1 MPGIV
6 RSARERA
13 RQLVALT
20 TKLACI
26 LLVSSS
32 FAFALDPSLDVSQY
46 AHTAWKVSEGFSK
59 GTIYSIAQT
68 PDGYLWLGTDFGLL
82 RFDGVRATPWQP
94 PGDQHLP
101 SSTVWSL
108 LAARDGTLWIGTEN
122 GLASWKG
129 GKLTPYA
136 ELAGQYIY
144 ELLEDREGTVWVA
157 GGANPPPGKLC
168 AIQNGSVQ
176 CFGTDGAL
184 GIAVVGLYEDSK
196 GNLWAGVKNGLW
208 RWKPG
213 SPKFYPLP
221 GEDYG
226 IQAIGEDADGTLL
239 VGLKGGIY
247 RFVDGKTEVYPFPG
261 TVRQFK
267 AQRLLRDRDGGLWIG
282 TYDRGLVHVHQGRT
296 DVFAASD
303 GLSGEAVSHYLF
315 EDREGS
321 IWVATVNGL
330 DRFRAATTTRLKQDL
345 SDALVGSVLAAR
357 DGSVWLS
364 TLKGLEHWNNGH
376 ITTYSKR
383 EGKLNG
389 HGPNSLFQD
398 SRGRIW
404 DSTLGGVGYLE
415 NDRFVSVSGVP
426 GGAAGIAEDTA
437 GNVWIANQDFGL
449 FQLLRGSVVQRILWA
464 KLGHKDFAYALAAD
478 PLQGGLWLGFFQGGI
493 TYFKDGQV
501 RASYSAVDGLG
512 EGIVNGL
519 RLDRDGT
526 LWAATEGGLSRLKNG
541 RVATLTSKSGLPC
554 DGVNWV
560 MEDDA
565 HFFWLNTPCGLVRI
579 VRSELDAWAAAVDK
593 DKDTKRTIQAT
604 VFDSSDGVRLDAG
617 PGAFTPHVTKSSDGK
632 LWFTNLDGVGVVDPR
647 HLPFNKLPPPVH
659 IEHVTAD
666 GKTYWQ
672 NLSGD
677 ASSSRPRLPPLVRDV
692 TIDYTAL
699 SFVAPEKVLFRYK
712 LEGLDRDWQD
722 VGNRRQAFYTNLSPG
737 NYRFRVAA
745 CNNSGLWNEA
755 GDTLDFSIAPA
766 YYQTN
771 WFLALCAAAF
781 LGLLYALYE
790 LRLRQL
796 TREFTMGLEAR
807 VSERTRIA
815 RELHDTLLQSLHGLM
830 FQFQA
835 VRNLLPLRTEMAIQ
849 VLDVAISRT
858 EQAITEGRD
867 AIQDIR
873 SNTVAQSDLPELLTA
888 TGSELAG
895 LQKINDNSPTF
906 AMTVEG
912 ERKRLSPII
921 QEEVY
926 QVARELFRNAFRH
939 AEARRIEA
947 DIRYDDRVLR
957 LRIRDNGKGID
968 LKVLQQGGNGHWGL
982 RGARERAERIG
993 AQLDFWS
1000 EAGAGTEVQ
1009 LTVPATIA
1017 YAGSRDSLLPKL
1029 LRKVTRHA
1037 QRN

>member
-1 MPGIV
+1 M
-6 RSARERA
+6 ATRA
-13 RQLVALT
+13 IIALG
-20 TKLACI
+20 I
-26 LLVSSS
+26 LLAV
-32 FAFALDPSLDVSQY
+32 AAGAYALDPALDVSQY

-101 SSTVWSL
+101 SSVVWSL

-129 GKLTPYA
+129 GKLTACA

-157 GGANPPPGKLC
+157 GAANPPPGKLC

-184 GIAVVGLYEDSK
+184 GIGVIGLYEDSK

-213 SPKFYPLP
+213 PPKFYPLP

-239 VGLKGGIY
+239 VGRKGGIY

-321 IWVATVNGL
+321 IWVATANGL
-330 DRFRAATTTRLKQDL
+330 DRFRAVATTRLNQDL

-389 HGPNSLFQD
+389 HDANSLFQD

-404 DSTLGGVGYLE
+404 VSTLGGVGYLE

-512 EGIVNGL
+512 EGTVNGL

-541 RVATLTSKSGLPC
+541 RVATLTSKNGLPC

-579 VRSELDAWAAAVDK
+579 VRSELDAWSAAVDK

-604 VFDSSDGVRLDAG
+604 VFNSSDGVRLDPG

-632 LWFTNLDGVGVVDPR
+632 LWFTNRVGVGVVDPR

-666 GKTYWQ
+666 GKTFWQ

-771 WFLALCAAAF
+771 WFRAICVAAV
-781 LGLLYALYE
+781 LVLVWGLYR
-790 LRLRQL
+790 LRLQQL
-796 TREFTMGLEAR
+796 QWRFNEGLEAR

-835 VRNLLPLRTEMAIQ
+835 ARNMLPRKPDEAAAVLDSAIGATEQTITDSRGAIQ
-849 VLDVAISRT
+849 HLRS
-858 EQAITEGRD
+858 EMGEG
-867 AIQDIR
+867 
-873 SNTVAQSDLPELLTA
+873 DLGQWLTA
-888 TGSELAG
+888 TGQELARLHAADG
-895 LQKINDNSPTF
+895 HAPVFRS
-906 AMTVEG
+906 TVEG
-912 ERKRLSPII
+912 ERKALSASPRD
-921 QEEVY
+921 EVCRI
-926 QVARELFRNAFRH
+926 AREILRNAFQH
-939 AEARRIEA
+939 AQASRIEVE
-947 DIRYDDRVLR
+947 IRYDDREFR
-957 LRIRDNGKGID
+957 LRVRDDGKGVD
-968 LKVLQQGGNGHWGL
+968 SRVLQAGGTAGHWGL
-982 RGARERAERIG
+982 RGVRERAQQIG
-993 AQLDFWS
+993 ARLAFWS
-1000 EAGAGTEVQ
+1000 EAGAGTEVE
-1009 LTVPATIA
+1009 LTVPAAIA
-1017 YAGSRDSLLPKL
+1017 YEKAIERRRFSL
-1029 LRKVTRHA
+1029 LRKA
-1037 QRN
+1037 

>member
-1 MPGIV
+1 M
-6 RSARERA
+6 ATRA
-13 RQLVALT
+13 IIALG
-20 TKLACI
+20 I
-26 LLVSSS
+26 LLAV
-32 FAFALDPSLDVSQY
+32 AAGAYALDPALDVSQY

-59 GTIYSIAQT
+59 GTIFSIAQT
-68 PDGYLWLGTDFGLL
+68 SDGYLWLGTDFGLL

-101 SSTVWSL
+101 SSSVWSL
-108 LAARDGTLWIGTEN
+108 LAARDGTLWIGTEK

-136 ELAGQYIY
+136 ELAGQYID
-144 ELLEDREGTVWVA
+144 ELLEDREGTVWV
-157 GGANPPPGKLC
+157 GGAAYPPPGKLC

-184 GIAVVGLYEDSK
+184 GTGVAGLYEDSK

-213 SPKFYPLP
+213 PPKFYPLP

-226 IQAIGEDADGTLL
+226 IQAIGEEADGTLL
-239 VGLKGGIY
+239 VGRKGGIY
-247 RFVDGKTEVYPFPG
+247 RFVDGKTKVYPFPG

-267 AQRLLRDRDGGLWIG
+267 AERLLRDRDGGLWIG

-303 GLSGEAVSHYLF
+303 GLSAEAVSHYVF

-330 DRFRAATTTRLKQDL
+330 DRFRAVTTSRLKQDL

-364 TLKGLEHWNNGH
+364 TLKGLEHWNNGY

-404 DSTLGGVGYLE
+404 VSTLGGVGYLE

-1009 LTVPATIA
+1009 LTVPARIA
-1017 YAGSRDSLLPKL
+1017 YAGSRDSFLPKL

>member
-404 DSTLGGVGYLE
+404 VSTLGGVGYLE

-968 LKVLQQGGNGHWGL
+968 LKALQQGGNGHWGL

>member
-1 MPGIV
+1 
-6 RSARERA
+6 
-13 RQLVALT
+13 
-20 TKLACI
+20 
-26 LLVSSS
+26 
-32 FAFALDPSLDVSQY
+32 
-46 AHTAWKVSEGFSK
+46 
-59 GTIYSIAQT
+59 
-68 PDGYLWLGTDFGLL
+68 
-82 RFDGVRATPWQP
+82 VRA
-94 PGDQHLP
+94 
-101 SSTVWSL
+101 
-108 LAARDGTLWIGTEN
+108 
-122 GLASWKG
+122 
-129 GKLTPYA
+129 
-136 ELAGQYIY
+136 
-144 ELLEDREGTVWVA
+144 
-157 GGANPPPGKLC
+157 
-168 AIQNGSVQ
+168 
-176 CFGTDGAL
+176 
-184 GIAVVGLYEDSK
+184 
-196 GNLWAGVKNGLW
+196 
-208 RWKPG
+208 
-213 SPKFYPLP
+213 
-221 GEDYG
+221 
-226 IQAIGEDADGTLL
+226 
-239 VGLKGGIY
+239 
-247 RFVDGKTEVYPFPG
+247 
-261 TVRQFK
+261 
-267 AQRLLRDRDGGLWIG
+267 
-282 TYDRGLVHVHQGRT
+282 
-296 DVFAASD
+296 
-303 GLSGEAVSHYLF
+303 
-315 EDREGS
+315 
-321 IWVATVNGL
+321 
-330 DRFRAATTTRLKQDL
+330 
-345 SDALVGSVLAAR
+345 
-357 DGSVWLS
+357 
-364 TLKGLEHWNNGH
+364 
-376 ITTYSKR
+376 
-383 EGKLNG
+383 
-389 HGPNSLFQD
+389 
-398 SRGRIW
+398 
-404 DSTLGGVGYLE
+404 
-415 NDRFVSVSGVP
+415 
-426 GGAAGIAEDTA
+426 IAEDTA
-437 GNVWIANQDFGL
+437 GNVWIANQDLGL

-464 KLGHKDFAYALAAD
+464 KLGHKDYAYALAAD

-493 TYFKDGQV
+493 AYFKDGQV

-512 EGIVNGL
+512 EGIVNDL

-579 VRSELDAWAAAVDK
+579 VRSELDAWSAAVDK

-604 VFDSSDGVRLDAG
+604 VFNSSDGVRLDPG

-968 LKVLQQGGNGHWGL
+968 LKALQQGGNGHWGL

>member
-404 DSTLGGVGYLE
+404 VSTLGGVGYLE

-737 NYRFRVAA
+737 NYRFRVDA

-1009 LTVPATIA
+1009 LTVPARIA

>member
-404 DSTLGGVGYLE
+404 VSTLGGVGYLE

-1009 LTVPATIA
+1009 LTVPARIA